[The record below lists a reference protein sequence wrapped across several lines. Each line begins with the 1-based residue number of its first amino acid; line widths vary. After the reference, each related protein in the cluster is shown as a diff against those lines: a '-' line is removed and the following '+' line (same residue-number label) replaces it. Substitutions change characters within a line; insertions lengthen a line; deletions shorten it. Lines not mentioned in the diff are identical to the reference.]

1 MKDEGWVRGP
11 EIDVPLEFVGQITGT
26 SAMTKASHVERCA
39 TSTRHAGLSLGVF
52 VCFRRRNK
60 KCVVVIVSVV

>member
-39 TSTRHAGLSLGVF
+39 TSTRHAGLSLGLN
-52 VCFRRRNK
+52 VCFRGRNR
-60 KCVVVIVSVV
+60 KCLVVNVGVV